1 MEKTKKQQAAYRI
14 HRALIPVLFLL
25 PGVAFT
31 LILKYYTIVKAVQL
45 SFFKYNIQDPP
56 GLFVGMNNFVSLFKD
71 SDYWQSWRNTIV
83 FLALNLLLTFVIPII
98 QALFLEQIVK
108 LRSLV
113 STIYILPAV
122 IPGTIGIVLWKWIW
136 NPSYGAA
143 NYLLKLFGG
152 APQAWLSDTHWVKFC
167 IVFPGIL
174 GGGIGVLM
182 YLAAIYGISEDV
194 KEAAEL
200 DGCTGFKRMF
210 YITLPNIRFLIF
222 INLVMT
228 VISSMQML
236 DNIFQYTNGGPAM
249 ASESVALYIYHCYMK
264 NFNYGLG
271 SAASLTLMLVIA
283 LLTFF
288 QLRLNEKQD

>member
-1 MEKTKKQQAAYRI
+1 MERIKKRLNNYRVR
-14 HRALIPVLFLL
+14 RAMIPLLFLL

-31 LILKYYTIVKAVQL
+31 LILKYYTIIKAVQL
-45 SFFKYNIQDPP
+45 SFYKYNIQSPP
-56 GLFVGMNNFVSLFKD
+56 GLFIGMNNFVSLFQD
-71 SDYWQSWRNTIV
+71 SDYWQAWRNT
-83 FLALNLLLTFVIPII
+83 LAYLVLSLLLTFVMPII

-122 IPGTIGIVLWKWIW
+122 IPGTVNIVLWKWIW

-152 APQAWLSDTHWVKFC
+152 TPQTWMSDTRWVKFC

-200 DGCTGFKRMF
+200 DGCTGFKRMI

-222 INLVMT
+222 INLVMS
-228 VISSMQML
+228 VIGSMQML

-249 ASESVALYIYHCYMK
+249 ASESVALYIYHCYMTK
-264 NFNYGLG
+264 FNYGKG

>member
-122 IPGTIGIVLWKWIW
+122 IPGTINIVLWKWIW

-152 APQAWLSDTHWVKFC
+152 TPQAWLSDTHWVKFC

-222 INLVMT
+222 INLVMA
-228 VISSMQML
+228 VIGSMQML